1 MNVTGILTRADVPHA
16 LHSFGDYEVYKVDF
30 AELGI
35 LAAAAHEL
43 INIPAG
49 KVFVDGFAIVTGA
62 AASSGAATVA
72 FSLGSFSFGS
82 AVGKAALV
90 EGAVIALNPG
100 ATGGAVSKLSGD
112 TPAVL
117 KVTVGTAALTDL
129 KLLIA
134 VKTVDYDRI
143 SHLG

>member
-1 MNVTGILTRADVPHA
+1 M
-16 LHSFGDYEVYKVDF
+16 
-30 AELGI
+30 
-35 LAAAAHEL
+35 
-43 INIPAG
+43 
-49 KVFVDGFAIVTGA
+49 
-62 AASSGAATVA
+62 
-72 FSLGSFSFGS
+72 
-82 AVGKAALV
+82 
-90 EGAVIALNPG
+90 IALNPG

>member
-35 LAAAAHEL
+35 LEI

-72 FSLGSFSFGS
+72 FSLDGFSFGA
-82 AVGKAALV
+82 AVAKTALV
-90 EGAVIALNPG
+90 EGAVIALSPG